1 MISKLLLPL
10 LLILT
15 VSSANAFVKVQFFG
29 MQTMLNI
36 IGQDR
41 FGNRDSDPIDLFNM
55 MNAPI
60 QHSFLGPGKS
70 IVTADK
76 KFNFVCGVQGNENKC
91 SAIIQAS
98 SATHANPINNTL
110 TYEVNGAEASA
121 LVAHLFLN
129 EGQTLH
135 FVSADQQLTIDATAE
150 HFRLHFQGNGKPI
163 F

>member
-1 MISKLLLPL
+1 MMIKIFLPL
-10 LLILT
+10 LVVL
-15 VSSANAFVKVQFFG
+15 SFSNAQALVKVQFFG
-29 MQTMLNI
+29 MQTMLNV

-70 IVTADK
+70 IVTPDK

-98 SATHANPINNTL
+98 SATIANPFNNTL
-110 TYEVNGAEASA
+110 TYEVHGTEAFALAEKF
-121 LVAHLFLN
+121 FLSEN
-129 EGQTLH
+129 QSLH
-135 FVSADQQLTIDATAE
+135 FVSADQQLSIDATPE
-150 HFRLHFQGNGKPI
+150 HFRLHFQGNGSK
-163 F
+163 